1 MESRYSRQIMLP
13 EIGEAG
19 QEKLRQ
25 ARVLVVG
32 AGGLG
37 SPILLYLTAAGV
49 GHIGIIDNDTVS
61 ESNLQRQILYT
72 EAEVGHSKVDCA
84 VKHLR
89 ALNRTTRIEGY
100 PTRLITDNAEAIISQ
115 YDLVV
120 DGCDNAATRYII
132 DEVCARQ
139 GKPYVYGSISQFSG
153 QVSVFNYQGSPRY
166 SDLYPRPETLPP
178 PAPEGVMGFL
188 PGIIGS
194 IEAAEAIKII
204 TGYGEPLSRK
214 LLLLDTHTMRQEIV
228 EW

>member
-1 MESRYSRQIMLP
+1 MEKRYLRQTMLP

-49 GHIGIIDNDTVS
+49 GQIGIIDDDIVS
-61 ESNLQRQILYT
+61 ENNLQRQILYT
-72 EAEVGHSKVDCA
+72 EEEIGRGKVDCA
-84 VKHLR
+84 LQRLKT
-89 ALNRTTRIEGY
+89 LNSTSRIEGY
-100 PTRLITDNAEAIISQ
+100 PTRLTADNAEVIISR
-115 YDLVV
+115 YDMVV
-120 DGCDNAATRYII
+120 DGCDNAPTRYLI

-139 GKPYVYGSISQFSG
+139 GKPYIYGAISEFRG
-153 QVSVFNYQGSPRY
+153 QVSVFNYLGGPRY
-166 SDLYPRPETLPP
+166 SSLYPRPETLPP
-178 PAPEGVMGFL
+178 PTPEGTVGFL

-194 IEAAEAIKII
+194 IEVAEAIKII
-204 TGYGEPLSRK
+204 TGCGTVLSGK
-214 LLLLDTHTMRQEIV
+214 LLLLDTLTMRQEIM